1 MNKSEQLNMQIPE
14 LDKAME
20 KLRQMTLLDDFLFD
34 VVTENLENCKIII
47 ELSMGIR
54 IRELRWREGQKVIHN
69 LPGMR
74 GIRMDFYVEDMD
86 GNIFNVEM
94 QKRNE
99 GNIPKRM
106 RFYQALLD
114 APLIQSGEKSFD
126 NLNPTYIIIICD
138 FDLYKQGL
146 YRYTFE
152 NRCIE
157 RPDISMGDECTKIVL
172 NTKGSN
178 DNEVEKSLI
187 EFLHYVAN
195 SSLSNLPDHCDER
208 LKYLH
213 NNLRQIKSDNQIG
226 VNYMTVE
233 ERIRQIKEE
242 GARRNIIEMVL
253 KKMKRGKSL
262 EVIADEVEETVEFVQ
277 PIFNMIQKQGVDC
290 DVQTIYEL
298 VYEAE
303 N

>member
-1 MNKSEQLNMQIPE
+1 
-14 LDKAME
+14 
-20 KLRQMTLLDDFLFD
+20 
-34 VVTENLENCKIII
+34 
-47 ELSMGIR
+47 MGIR
-54 IRELRWREGQKVIHN
+54 IKELRWREGQKVIHN

-114 APLIQSGEKSFD
+114 APLLQSGEKSFD

-195 SSLSNLPDHCDER
+195 SCLSNLPDHCDER